1 MAAGA
6 GAAGG
11 SSARPWRAVAAR
23 IPKPISSRQKPR
35 RVVLIFI
42 VGGLGTPDA
51 VVSHRVTEWE
61 SVFGMDGFIAV
72 HTDVRIGLIIT
83 HTAGTICEIMSL
95 TTSGSHPKTGI
106 LLVEKVIAD
115 ARKNGFEKIIVV
127 TTNDNTTALRF
138 YQKIGFIM
146 HAFRKNIVEASRKI
160 KPEIPLIGNHHIPIR
175 DEIEMEMIL

>member
-1 MAAGA
+1 MDEQIYIRPIDKEDQPWIQAELQKWW
-6 GAAGG
+6 G
-11 SSARPWRAVAAR
+11 S
-23 IPKPISSRQKPR
+23 QY
-35 RVVLIFI
+35 VVIRKTKYDL
-42 VGGLGTPDA
+42 L
-51 VVSHRVTEWE
+51 E
-61 SVFGMDGFIAV
+61 MDGFIAV

-115 ARKNGFEKIIVV
+115 ARKNGFEKIIIV